1 MTKIVAKSGYSWVRS
16 LSNTMGLLG
25 AGTLL
30 LSVVSILPAAAQTA
44 GSLNQTGGSDVNSTF
59 GDNDGL
65 DMFELMHRAQQG
77 QIRNSSEFSQD
88 QQESISNEAV
98 DFRTRQ
104 LEAVEQ
110 QQIQD
115 TSQPAETNPAPPE
128 PSSDN
133 QL

>member
-1 MTKIVAKSGYSWVRS
+1 MTKTVVSTYSWVRS
-16 LSNTMGLLG
+16 VSATLSVLG
-25 AGTLL
+25 ASVLL
-30 LSVVSILPAAAQTA
+30 LSTLPAAAQSA
-44 GSLNQTGGSDVNSTF
+44 NSLNRGSDVDSTF

-77 QIRNSSEFSQD
+77 QIRNSYEFSED
-88 QQESISNEAV
+88 QQESINNAAA

-110 QQIQD
+110 QQSQD
-115 TSQPAETNPAPPE
+115 SVQPAETNPVPTTQPKGG
-128 PSSDN
+128 